1 MFSSTE
7 VNVDPRQAVW
17 QMHKYLKEVLNVHI
31 EYKTV
36 ISAVDFPHL
45 YSGIKVWQ
53 ADKIILCTGEDLETL
68 YPEYYQ
74 SLDLVK
80 CKLQMMRTASQPSD
94 WSLGPNLAAGLTL
107 LHYESF
113 LSCPSRELLKK
124 RIENESPEYL
134 KRGIHVMA
142 SQSAYNELTLG
153 DSHHYGDTI
162 LPFDDQKTNELILQY
177 LDSFAQFPKPEIQ
190 SFWNGTYVKKPNSK
204 WHIGEVERGVQ
215 AVTGVGGAGM
225 TLSFGL
231 ADLT

>member
-1 MFSSTE
+1 
-7 VNVDPRQAVW
+7 
-17 QMHKYLKEVLNVHI
+17 
-31 EYKTV
+31 
-36 ISAVDFPHL
+36 
-45 YSGIKVWQ
+45 
-53 ADKIILCTGEDLETL
+53 
-68 YPEYYQ
+68 
-74 SLDLVK
+74 
-80 CKLQMMRTASQPSD
+80 
-94 WSLGPNLAAGLTL
+94 
-107 LHYESF
+107 
-113 LSCPSRELLKK
+113 
-124 RIENESPEYL
+124 
-134 KRGIHVMA
+134 MA

-162 LPFDDQKTNELILQY
+162 LPFDDQKTNDLILQY